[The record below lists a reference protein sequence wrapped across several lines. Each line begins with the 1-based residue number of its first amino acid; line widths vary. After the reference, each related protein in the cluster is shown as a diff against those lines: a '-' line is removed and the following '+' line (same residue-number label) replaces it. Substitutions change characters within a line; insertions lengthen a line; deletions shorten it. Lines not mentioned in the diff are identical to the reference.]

1 LLCDEPTG
9 NLDSVT
15 TGAILELLAGLHRD
29 GLTIVTITHDPG
41 VAARAERQ
49 VRIADGRIVGDR

>member
-1 LLCDEPTG
+1 
-9 NLDSVT
+9 VT
-15 TGAILELLAGLHRD
+15 TAAILELLAGLHRD
-29 GLTIVTITHDPG
+29 GLTVVTITHDPG